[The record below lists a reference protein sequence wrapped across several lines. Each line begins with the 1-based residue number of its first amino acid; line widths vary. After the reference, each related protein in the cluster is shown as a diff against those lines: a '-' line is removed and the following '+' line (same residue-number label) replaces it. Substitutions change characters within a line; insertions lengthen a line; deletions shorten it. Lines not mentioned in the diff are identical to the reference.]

1 MSTLPTGLTHD
12 EVLRRRAA
20 GQGNNVKIK
29 TSRSYWEIFQEN
41 LITFIN
47 MVFFSLS
54 AIMIALRRYSDAIL
68 VAVVILSGV
77 VIGIV
82 QEIWAKRKLDEIAL
96 LQRPTASVI
105 RDGKEL
111 EITPDDLVLG
121 DVMVLRSGDQIL
133 VDGVVFGDGKVEVDE
148 SLLTGES
155 DLIVKIQGDQVFSG
169 TMCVSGIAYFEA
181 TQVGTE
187 TVAYKL
193 ITGARSFRKVLTPLQ
208 REINFVI
215 RALLLVSCFLWLLV
229 GISFFSRTYS
239 FADIVQH
246 AAVVAGLV
254 PAGLLIAIT
263 VAYGTGAVRMLGQDV
278 LIQQANAVESLSHVD
293 VLCVDKTGTLTA
305 NQINL
310 QSVHPIALS
319 ESDLRAILGDYA
331 RNTTAPNRTSEA
343 LAIGCP
349 GRPKTVRA
357 EIPFS
362 SARKWSAIALENSE
376 TPATITSYVLG
387 APEMLEGA
395 IEYTAEMRSVLRE
408 GTEQGLRVLIFGQCA
423 TNEYSEYSTEC
434 SSIDWMA
441 EDSLNLPL
449 LKPLGILYFS
459 DQLRTNVAETLSQ
472 FRTAGVELKVISGDN
487 PDTVAS
493 LARQAGLAIGGELT
507 VVSGLE
513 LAQMSPAEFRQAA
526 LSTTIFGR
534 ITPEQKAALVKALRD
549 QKRYVAM
556 IGDGV
561 NDVLSLKQ
569 ANLGIAMESG
579 SKATRSVAD
588 IVLLKD
594 SFASLPQ
601 ALLEGQR
608 IHNGIRDSLALF
620 LVRIACV
627 TMLIFAIAMVTDSF
641 PLLNKQSAL
650 LALYGV
656 GLPTAAF
663 PLWAMPGVVQKRRSL
678 MRSLLHFVIP
688 ATITMTILALFIYLL
703 FLMRAIL
710 DLPPGAKL
718 SSVDYALPRT
728 ALVTV
733 LVFCHL
739 LLLPFLKPPT
749 RFFTGGG
756 EPICKD
762 WRYTISAVVLAGL
775 TLITLV
781 NPVLRDFY
789 ELATLSGTDIAFLLA
804 VALEWGFI
812 LRALWRNR
820 FFDRFLGI
828 DLG

>member
-54 AIMIALRRYSDAIL
+54 AIMIALRRYGDAIL
-68 VAVVILSGV
+68 VAVVILTGV
-77 VIGIV
+77 IIGIV
-82 QEIWAKRKLDEIAL
+82 QEIWAKQKLDEIAL

-105 RDGKEL
+105 REGKEL
-111 EITPDDLVLG
+111 EIVPDDLVLG
-121 DVMVLRSGDQIL
+121 DFIALRSGDQIL
-133 VDGVVFGDGKVEVDE
+133 VDGIIVGEGKVEVDE

-155 DLIVKIQGDQVFSG
+155 DLIVKTEGDQVFSG
-169 TMCVSGIAYFEA
+169 TTCVSGMAYFEA
-181 TQVGTE
+181 TQVGTH

-208 REINFVI
+208 REINVVI
-215 RALLLVSCFLWLLV
+215 RALLMVSCFLWLLV

-310 QSVHPIALS
+310 HSVYPIGI
-319 ESDLRAILGDYA
+319 SDLDLRKIMGDYA
-331 RNTTAPNRTSEA
+331 HNTTAPNKTSEA
-343 LAIGCP
+343 LAIACP
-349 GRPKTVRA
+349 GTPKTVNA

-362 SARKWSAIALENSE
+362 SARKWSAIALNQPDSTENANK
-376 TPATITSYVLG
+376 TAYILG
-387 APEMLEGA
+387 APEMLEDA
-395 IEYTAEMRSVLRE
+395 MEYTKEMRSVLDE
-408 GTEQGLRVLIFGQCA
+408 GTVQGLRVLMFGECA
-423 TNEYSEYSTEC
+423 AT
-434 SSIDWMA
+434 DWMNDEA
-441 EDSLNLPL
+441 CTLPL
-449 LKPLGILYFS
+449 IKPLGILYFS

-472 FRTAGVELKVISGDN
+472 FRAAGVELKVISGDN

-493 LARQAGLAIGGELT
+493 IARQAGLPIDDDLKI
-507 VVSGLE
+507 VSGLDLTAMGE
-513 LAQMSPAEFRQAA
+513 AEFRQTA
-526 LSTTIFGR
+526 LSATIFGR

-620 LVRIACV
+620 LVRIGCV
-627 TMLIFAIAMVTDSF
+627 TILIFSIAMVTDSF

-663 PLWAMPGVVQKRRSL
+663 PLWAIPGVVQKRRSL
-678 MRSLLHFVIP
+678 MRSLLHFIVP
-688 ATITMTILALFIYLL
+688 ATITMTIVALFVYLL
-703 FLMRAIL
+703 FLVRAIL
-710 DLPPGAKL
+710 DLPPGARI
-718 SSVDYALPRT
+718 SAADYTLPRT

-749 RFFTGGG
+749 QFFVGGG
-756 EPICKD
+756 EPVCKD
-762 WRYTISAVVLAGL
+762 WRYGISAIVLTGL
-775 TLITLV
+775 TLITLL
-781 NPVLRDFY
+781 NPVLRDFF
-789 ELATLSGTDIAFLLA
+789 ELATLSGADIVFLLA
-804 VALEWGFI
+804 VALEWGLI
-812 LRALWRNR
+812 LRVLWRSR

>member
-54 AIMIALRRYSDAIL
+54 SIMIALRRYGDAIL
-68 VAVVILSGV
+68 VAVVILTGV

-105 RDGKEL
+105 REGKEL
-111 EITPDDLVLG
+111 EIVPDDLVLG
-121 DVMVLRSGDQIL
+121 DFMVLRSGDQIL
-133 VDGVVFGDGKVEVDE
+133 VDGVIVGEGKVEVDE

-155 DLIVKIQGDQVFSG
+155 DLIVKTAGDRVFSG
-169 TMCVSGIAYFEA
+169 TTCVSGMAYFEA
-181 TQVGTE
+181 TQVGTQ
-187 TVAYKL
+187 TVAFKL

-239 FADIVQH
+239 FVDIVQH

-310 QSVHPIALS
+310 QSVHPIGIS
-319 ESDLRAILGDYA
+319 DHDLRHIMGDYA
-331 RNTTAPNRTSEA
+331 HNTTAPNKTSEA
-343 LAIGCP
+343 LAIACP
-349 GRPKTVRA
+349 GTPKTVNA

-362 SARKWSAIALENSE
+362 SVRKWSAIALNQPDSIGDSVGN
-376 TPATITSYVLG
+376 AYVLG
-387 APEMLEGA
+387 APEMLEDA
-395 IEYTAEMRSVLRE
+395 MEFTKEMRSVLDE
-408 GTEQGLRVLIFGQCA
+408 GTAQGLRVLVFGECA
-423 TNEYSEYSTEC
+423 GT
-434 SSIDWMA
+434 DWMKNEA
-441 EDSLNLPL
+441 CALPL

-493 LARQAGLAIGGELT
+493 IARQAGLAIDDDLKI
-507 VVSGLE
+507 VSGLD
-513 LAQMSPAEFRQAA
+513 LAAMGEAEFRQTA
-526 LSTTIFGR
+526 LSATIFGR

-620 LVRIACV
+620 LVRIGCV
-627 TMLIFAIAMVTDSF
+627 TILIFSIAMVTDSF
-641 PLLNKQSAL
+641 PFLNKQSAL

-663 PLWAMPGVVQKRRSL
+663 PLWATPGVVHKRRSL
-678 MRSLLHFVIP
+678 MRSLLHFVVP
-688 ATITMTILALFIYLL
+688 ATITMTIVALFVYLL
-703 FLMRAIL
+703 FLVRAIL
-710 DLPPGAKL
+710 DLPPGVRISAA
-718 SSVDYALPRT
+718 DYALPRT

-749 RFFTGGG
+749 QFFVGGG
-756 EPICKD
+756 EPVCKD
-762 WRYTISAVVLAGL
+762 WRYSISAIVLAGL
-775 TLITLV
+775 TLITLI
-781 NPVLRDFY
+781 NPVLRGFF
-789 ELATLSGTDIAFLLA
+789 ELATLSGPDIVFLLA
-804 VALEWGFI
+804 VALEWSLI
-812 LRALWRNR
+812 LRVLWRSR

-828 DLG
+828 HLG

>member
-54 AIMIALRRYSDAIL
+54 AIMIALRRYGDAIL
-68 VAVVILSGV
+68 VAVVILTGV
-77 VIGIV
+77 IIGIV
-82 QEIWAKRKLDEIAL
+82 QEIWAKQKLDEIAL

-105 RDGKEL
+105 REGKEL
-111 EITPDDLVLG
+111 EIVPDDLVLG
-121 DVMVLRSGDQIL
+121 DFIALRSGDQIL
-133 VDGVVFGDGKVEVDE
+133 VDGIIVGEGKVEVDE

-155 DLIVKIQGDQVFSG
+155 DLIVKTEGDQMFSG
-169 TMCVSGIAYFEA
+169 TTCVSGMAYFEA
-181 TQVGTE
+181 TQVGTH

-193 ITGARSFRKVLTPLQ
+193 IIGARSFRKVLTPLQ
-208 REINFVI
+208 REINVVI
-215 RALLLVSCFLWLLV
+215 RALLMVSCFLWLLV

-310 QSVHPIALS
+310 HSVHPIGI
-319 ESDLRAILGDYA
+319 SDLDLRKIMGDYA
-331 RNTTAPNRTSEA
+331 HNTTAPNKTSEA
-343 LAIGCP
+343 LAIACP
-349 GRPKTVRA
+349 GTPKTVNA

-362 SARKWSAIALENSE
+362 SARKWSAIALNQPDSTENANK
-376 TPATITSYVLG
+376 TAYILG
-387 APEMLEGA
+387 APEMLEDA
-395 IEYTAEMRSVLRE
+395 IEYTKEMRSVLDE
-408 GTEQGLRVLIFGQCA
+408 GTVQGLRVLMFGECA
-423 TNEYSEYSTEC
+423 AT
-434 SSIDWMA
+434 DWMNDEA
-441 EDSLNLPL
+441 CTLPL
-449 LKPLGILYFS
+449 IKPLGILYFS

-472 FRTAGVELKVISGDN
+472 FRAAGVELKVISGDN

-493 LARQAGLAIGGELT
+493 IARQAGLPIDDDLKI
-507 VVSGLE
+507 VSGLDLTAMGE
-513 LAQMSPAEFRQAA
+513 AEFRQTA
-526 LSTTIFGR
+526 LSATIFGR

-620 LVRIACV
+620 LVRIGCV
-627 TMLIFAIAMVTDSF
+627 TILIFSIAMVTDSF

-663 PLWAMPGVVQKRRSL
+663 PLWAIPGVVQKRRSL
-678 MRSLLHFVIP
+678 MRSLLHFIVP
-688 ATITMTILALFIYLL
+688 ATITMTIVALFVYLL
-703 FLMRAIL
+703 FLVRAIL
-710 DLPPGAKL
+710 DLPPGARI
-718 SSVDYALPRT
+718 SAADYTLPRT

-749 RFFTGGG
+749 QFFVGGG
-756 EPICKD
+756 EPVCKD
-762 WRYTISAVVLAGL
+762 WRYGISAIVLTGL
-775 TLITLV
+775 TLITLL
-781 NPVLRDFY
+781 NPVLRDFF
-789 ELATLSGTDIAFLLA
+789 ELATLSGADIVFLLA
-804 VALEWGFI
+804 VALEWGLI
-812 LRALWRNR
+812 LRVLWRSR

>member
-54 AIMIALRRYSDAIL
+54 AIMIALRRYGDAIL
-68 VAVVILSGV
+68 VAVVILAGV

-105 RDGKEL
+105 REGKEL
-111 EITPDDLVLG
+111 EIVPDDLVLG
-121 DVMVLRSGDQIL
+121 DFMALRSGDQIL
-133 VDGVVFGDGKVEVDE
+133 VDGVIVGDGKVEVDE

-155 DLIVKIQGDQVFSG
+155 DLIVKTEGDRVFSG
-169 TMCVSGIAYFEA
+169 TTCVSGMAYFEA
-181 TQVGTE
+181 TQVGTQ

-193 ITGARSFRKVLTPLQ
+193 IVGARSFRKVLTPLQ

-215 RALLLVSCFLWLLV
+215 RALLMVSCFLWLLV

-310 QSVHPIALS
+310 QAVYPIGLS
-319 ESDLRAILGDYA
+319 DADLRRIMGNYA
-331 RNTTAPNRTSEA
+331 HNTTAPNKTSEA
-343 LAIGCP
+343 LAIACP
-349 GRPKTVRA
+349 GTPQIVNA

-362 SARKWSAIALENSE
+362 SARKWSAIALNQSGSIGN
-376 TPATITSYVLG
+376 AYVLG

-395 IEYTAEMRSVLRE
+395 IEYTSEMRSCLDE
-408 GTEQGLRVLIFGQCA
+408 GTMQGLRVLVFGECA
-423 TNEYSEYSTEC
+423 GT
-434 SSIDWMA
+434 DWMVDEA
-441 EDSLNLPL
+441 CILPMI
-449 LKPLGILYFS
+449 KPLGILYFS

-493 LARQAGLAIGGELT
+493 IAKQAGLAIDGDLK

-513 LAQMSPAEFRQAA
+513 LAAMSEAEFRQAA
-526 LSTTIFGR
+526 LSATIFGR

-620 LVRIACV
+620 LVRISSV
-627 TMLIFAIAMVTDSF
+627 TILIFSIAMVTDSF
-641 PLLNKQSAL
+641 PFLNKQSAL

-663 PLWAMPGVVQKRRSL
+663 PLWATPGVVQKRRSL
-678 MRSLLHFVIP
+678 MRSLLHFIIP
-688 ATITMTILALFIYLL
+688 ATITMTIVALFVYLL

-710 DLPPGAKL
+710 DLPPGARI
-718 SSVDYALPRT
+718 SAADYTLPRT

-749 RFFTGGG
+749 QFFVGGG
-756 EPICKD
+756 EPVCKD
-762 WRYTISAVVLAGL
+762 WRYSISAIVLAGL

-789 ELATLSGTDIAFLLA
+789 ELATLSGLDIAFLLA
-804 VALEWGFI
+804 VALEWGLI
-812 LRALWRNR
+812 LRVLWRSR

-828 DLG
+828 YLG

>member
-54 AIMIALRRYSDAIL
+54 AIMIALRRYGDAIL
-68 VAVVILSGV
+68 VAVVIMTGV
-77 VIGIV
+77 IIGIV
-82 QEIWAKRKLDEIAL
+82 QEIWAKQKLDEIAL

-105 RDGKEL
+105 REGKEL
-111 EITPDDLVLG
+111 EIVPDDLVLG
-121 DVMVLRSGDQIL
+121 DFMALRSGDQIL
-133 VDGVVFGDGKVEVDE
+133 VDGIIVGEGKVEVDE

-155 DLIVKIQGDQVFSG
+155 DLIVKTEGDQVFSG
-169 TMCVSGIAYFEA
+169 TTCVSGMAYFEA
-181 TQVGTE
+181 TQVGTH

-215 RALLLVSCFLWLLV
+215 RALLMVSCFLWLLV

-310 QSVHPIALS
+310 HSVHPIGI
-319 ESDLRAILGDYA
+319 SDLDLRKIMGDYA
-331 RNTTAPNRTSEA
+331 HNTTAPNKTSEA
-343 LAIGCP
+343 LAIACP
-349 GRPKTVRA
+349 GTSNTVNA

-362 SARKWSAIALENSE
+362 SARKWSAIVLNQPDSTGNANK
-376 TPATITSYVLG
+376 TAYILG
-387 APEMLEGA
+387 APEMLEDA
-395 IEYTAEMRSVLRE
+395 MEYTKEMRSVLDE
-408 GTEQGLRVLIFGQCA
+408 GTVQGLRVLMFGECA
-423 TNEYSEYSTEC
+423 AT
-434 SSIDWMA
+434 DWMNDEA
-441 EDSLNLPL
+441 CTLPL
-449 LKPLGILYFS
+449 IKPLGILYFS

-472 FRTAGVELKVISGDN
+472 FRAAGVELKVISGDN

-493 LARQAGLAIGGELT
+493 IARQAGLPIDDDLKI
-507 VVSGLE
+507 VSGLD
-513 LAQMSPAEFRQAA
+513 LAAMGEAEFRQTA
-526 LSTTIFGR
+526 LSATIFGR

-620 LVRIACV
+620 LVRIGCV
-627 TMLIFAIAMVTDSF
+627 TILIFSIAMVTDSF

-663 PLWAMPGVVQKRRSL
+663 PLWATPGVVQKRRSL
-678 MRSLLHFVIP
+678 MRSLLHFVVP
-688 ATITMTILALFIYLL
+688 ATITMTIVALFVYLL
-703 FLMRAIL
+703 FLVRAIL
-710 DLPPGAKL
+710 DLPPGARI
-718 SSVDYALPRT
+718 SAADYTLPRT

-749 RFFTGGG
+749 QFFVGGG
-756 EPICKD
+756 EPVCKD
-762 WRYTISAVVLAGL
+762 WRYGISAIVLTGL
-775 TLITLV
+775 TLITLL
-781 NPVLRDFY
+781 NPVLRDFF
-789 ELATLSGTDIAFLLA
+789 ELATLSGADIVFLLA
-804 VALEWGFI
+804 VALEWGLI
-812 LRALWRNR
+812 LRVLWRSR

-828 DLG
+828 HLG

>member
-54 AIMIALRRYSDAIL
+54 AIMIALRRYGDAIL
-68 VAVVILSGV
+68 VAVVIMTGV
-77 VIGIV
+77 IIGIV
-82 QEIWAKRKLDEIAL
+82 QEIWAKQKLDEIAL

-105 RDGKEL
+105 REGKEL
-111 EITPDDLVLG
+111 EIVPDDLVLG
-121 DVMVLRSGDQIL
+121 DFMALRSGDQIL
-133 VDGVVFGDGKVEVDE
+133 VDGIIVGEGKVEVDE

-155 DLIVKIQGDQVFSG
+155 DLIVKTEGDQVFSG
-169 TMCVSGIAYFEA
+169 TTCVSGMAYFEA
-181 TQVGTE
+181 TQVGTH

-215 RALLLVSCFLWLLV
+215 RALLMVSCFLWLLV

-310 QSVHPIALS
+310 HSVHPIGI
-319 ESDLRAILGDYA
+319 SDLDLRKIMGDYA
-331 RNTTAPNRTSEA
+331 HNTTAPNKTSEA
-343 LAIGCP
+343 LAIACP
-349 GRPKTVRA
+349 GTPKTVNA

-362 SARKWSAIALENSE
+362 SARKWSAIVLNQPDSTGNANK
-376 TPATITSYVLG
+376 TAYILG
-387 APEMLEGA
+387 APEMLEDA
-395 IEYTAEMRSVLRE
+395 MEYTKEMRSVLDE
-408 GTEQGLRVLIFGQCA
+408 GTVQGLRVLMFGECA
-423 TNEYSEYSTEC
+423 AT
-434 SSIDWMA
+434 DWMNDEA
-441 EDSLNLPL
+441 CTLPL
-449 LKPLGILYFS
+449 IKPLGILYFS

-472 FRTAGVELKVISGDN
+472 FRAAGVELKVISGDN

-493 LARQAGLAIGGELT
+493 IARQAGLPIDDDLKI
-507 VVSGLE
+507 VSGLD
-513 LAQMSPAEFRQAA
+513 LAAMGEAEFRQTA
-526 LSTTIFGR
+526 LSATIFGR

-620 LVRIACV
+620 LVRIGCV
-627 TMLIFAIAMVTDSF
+627 TILIFSIAMVTDSF

-663 PLWAMPGVVQKRRSL
+663 PLWATPGVVQKRRSL
-678 MRSLLHFVIP
+678 MRSLLHFVVP
-688 ATITMTILALFIYLL
+688 ATITMTIVALFVYLL
-703 FLMRAIL
+703 FLVRAIL
-710 DLPPGAKL
+710 DLPPGARI
-718 SSVDYALPRT
+718 SAADYTLPRT

-749 RFFTGGG
+749 QFFVGGG
-756 EPICKD
+756 EPVCKD
-762 WRYTISAVVLAGL
+762 WRYGISAIVLTGL
-775 TLITLV
+775 TLITLL
-781 NPVLRDFY
+781 NPVLRDFF
-789 ELATLSGTDIAFLLA
+789 ELATLSGADIVFLLA
-804 VALEWGFI
+804 VALEWGLI
-812 LRALWRNR
+812 LRVLWRSR

-828 DLG
+828 HLG

>member
-1 MSTLPTGLTHD
+1 MSTLPTGLTQD

-47 MVFFSLS
+47 IVFFSLS

-77 VIGIV
+77 IIGIV

-105 RDGKEL
+105 REGKEL
-111 EITPDDLVLG
+111 EITPDELVLG
-121 DVMVLRSGDQIL
+121 DIMVLRSGDQIL
-133 VDGVVFGDGKVEVDE
+133 VDGVIFGEGKVEVDE

-155 DLIVKIQGDQVFSG
+155 DLIVKTQGDQVFSG
-169 TMCVSGIAYFEA
+169 TLCVSGMAYFEA

-310 QSVHPIALS
+310 QTIHPIGRS
-319 ESDLRAILGDYA
+319 EAQLRDILGDYA
-331 RNTTAPNRTSEA
+331 HNTTAPNRTSEA
-343 LAIGCP
+343 LAIGCS
-349 GRPKTVRA
+349 GRPQQVVA

-362 SARKWSAIALENSE
+362 SARKWSAIALANSDQ
-376 TPATITSYVLG
+376 TSDQTAYVLG

-395 IEYTAEMRSVLRE
+395 IEYTAEMRSVLDE
-408 GTEQGLRVLIFGQCA
+408 GTKQGLRVLIFGQA
-423 TNEYSEYSTEC
+423 AGM
-434 SSIDWMA
+434 DWMG
-441 EDSLNLPL
+441 EETLVLPL
-449 LKPLGILYFS
+449 LKPLAILYFS

-493 LARQAGLAIGGELT
+493 LARQAGLAIDGQLS

-513 LAQMSPAEFRQAA
+513 LAQMSEAEFRQAA
-526 LSTTIFGR
+526 LSHTIFGR

-678 MRSLLHFVIP
+678 MRSLLHFVVP
-688 ATITMTILALFIYLL
+688 ATITMTIVALFIYLL

-710 DLPPGAKL
+710 DLPPGARL
-718 SSVDYALPRT
+718 SSADYALPRT

-739 LLLPFLKPPT
+739 FLLPFLKPPT

-756 EPICKD
+756 EPICRD
-762 WRYTISAVVLAGL
+762 WRYTISAIVLAGL
-775 TLITLV
+775 TLVTLV
-781 NPVLRDFY
+781 VPVLRDFY
-789 ELATLSGTDIAFLLA
+789 ELATLSPTDIAFLIA
-804 VALEWGFI
+804 VALEWAFI
-812 LRALWRNR
+812 LRALWRSR

>member
-54 AIMIALRRYSDAIL
+54 AIMIALRRYGDAIL
-68 VAVVILSGV
+68 VAVVILTGV

-105 RDGKEL
+105 REGKEL
-111 EITPDDLVLG
+111 EIVPDDLVLG
-121 DVMVLRSGDQIL
+121 DFMALRSGDQIL
-133 VDGVVFGDGKVEVDE
+133 VDGVIVGEGKVEVDE

-155 DLIVKIQGDQVFSG
+155 DLIVKTEGDQVFSG
-169 TMCVSGIAYFEA
+169 TTCVSGMAYVEA
-181 TQVGTE
+181 TQVGTQ

-193 ITGARSFRKVLTPLQ
+193 IVGARSFRKVLTPLQ

-215 RALLLVSCFLWLLV
+215 RALLMVSCFLWLLV

-310 QSVHPIALS
+310 QSVHPIGISNL
-319 ESDLRAILGDYA
+319 DLREIMGNYA
-331 RNTTAPNRTSEA
+331 HNTTAPNKTSEA
-343 LAIGCP
+343 LAIACP
-349 GRPKTVRA
+349 GTSQTVNA

-362 SARKWSAIALENSE
+362 SARKWSAIALNQ
-376 TPATITSYVLG
+376 PGLAGNAIGNAAGNAVGNSYVLG

-395 IEYTAEMRSVLRE
+395 IEYTPEMRSRLDE
-408 GTEQGLRVLIFGQCA
+408 GTAQGLRVLVFGECA
-423 TNEYSEYSTEC
+423 GM
-434 SSIDWMA
+434 DWMA
-441 EDSLNLPL
+441 DEACALPL
-449 LKPLGILYFS
+449 IKPLGILYFS

-493 LARQAGLAIGGELT
+493 IAKQAGLAIDGDLKI
-507 VVSGLE
+507 VSGLE
-513 LAQMSPAEFRQAA
+513 LAAMSEAEFRQAA
-526 LSTTIFGR
+526 LSATIFGR

-627 TMLIFAIAMVTDSF
+627 TMLIFSIAMVTDSF
-641 PLLNKQSAL
+641 PFLNKQSAL

-663 PLWAMPGVVQKRRSL
+663 PLWATPGVVQKRRSL
-678 MRSLLHFVIP
+678 MRSLLHFIIP
-688 ATITMTILALFIYLL
+688 ATITMTIVALFVYLL

-710 DLPPGAKL
+710 DLPPGVRISAD
-718 SSVDYALPRT
+718 DYRLPRT

-749 RFFTGGG
+749 QFFVGGG
-756 EPICKD
+756 EPVCKD
-762 WRYTISAVVLAGL
+762 WRYSISAIVLAGL
-775 TLITLV
+775 TLITLI

-789 ELATLSGTDIAFLLA
+789 ELAELSGPDIAFLLA
-804 VALEWGFI
+804 VALEWGLI
-812 LRALWRNR
+812 LRVLWRSR

-828 DLG
+828 HLG

>member
-54 AIMIALRRYSDAIL
+54 AIMIALRRYGDAIL
-68 VAVVILSGV
+68 VAVVILTGV
-77 VIGIV
+77 IIGIV
-82 QEIWAKRKLDEIAL
+82 QEIWAKQKLDEIAL

-105 RDGKEL
+105 REGKEL
-111 EITPDDLVLG
+111 EIVPDDLVLG
-121 DVMVLRSGDQIL
+121 DFIALRSGDQIL
-133 VDGVVFGDGKVEVDE
+133 VDGIIVGEGKVEVDE

-155 DLIVKIQGDQVFSG
+155 DLIVKTEGDQMFSG
-169 TMCVSGIAYFEA
+169 TTCVSGMAYFEA
-181 TQVGTE
+181 TQVGTH

-193 ITGARSFRKVLTPLQ
+193 IIGARSFRKVLTPLQ

-215 RALLLVSCFLWLLV
+215 RALLMVSCFLWLLV

-310 QSVHPIALS
+310 HSVHPIGI
-319 ESDLRAILGDYA
+319 SDLDLRKIMGDYA
-331 RNTTAPNRTSEA
+331 HNTTAPNKTSEA
-343 LAIGCP
+343 LAIACP
-349 GRPKTVRA
+349 GTPKTVNA

-362 SARKWSAIALENSE
+362 SARKWSAIALNQPDSIENANK
-376 TPATITSYVLG
+376 TAYILG
-387 APEMLEGA
+387 APEMLEDA
-395 IEYTAEMRSVLRE
+395 IEYTKEMRSVLDE
-408 GTEQGLRVLIFGQCA
+408 GTVQGLRVLMFGECA
-423 TNEYSEYSTEC
+423 AT
-434 SSIDWMA
+434 DWMNDEA
-441 EDSLNLPL
+441 CTLPL
-449 LKPLGILYFS
+449 IKPLGILYFS

-472 FRTAGVELKVISGDN
+472 FRAAGVELKVISGDN

-493 LARQAGLAIGGELT
+493 IARQAGLPIDDDLKI
-507 VVSGLE
+507 VSGLDLTAMGE
-513 LAQMSPAEFRQAA
+513 AEFRQTA
-526 LSTTIFGR
+526 LSATIFGR

-620 LVRIACV
+620 LVRIGCV
-627 TMLIFAIAMVTDSF
+627 TILIFSIAMVTDSF

-663 PLWAMPGVVQKRRSL
+663 PLWAIPGVVQKRRSL
-678 MRSLLHFVIP
+678 MRSLLHFIVP
-688 ATITMTILALFIYLL
+688 ATITMTIVALFVYLL
-703 FLMRAIL
+703 FLVRAIL
-710 DLPPGAKL
+710 DLPPGARI
-718 SSVDYALPRT
+718 SAADYTLPRT

-749 RFFTGGG
+749 QFFVGGG
-756 EPICKD
+756 EPVCKD
-762 WRYTISAVVLAGL
+762 WRYGISAIVLTGL
-775 TLITLV
+775 TLITLL
-781 NPVLRDFY
+781 NPVLRDFF
-789 ELATLSGTDIAFLLA
+789 ELATLSGADIVFLLA
-804 VALEWGFI
+804 VALEWGLI
-812 LRALWRNR
+812 LRVLWRSR

>member
-1 MSTLPTGLTHD
+1 MSTLPTGLTQD

-41 LITFIN
+41 LISFIN
-47 MVFFSLS
+47 IVFFSLS

-105 RDGKEL
+105 REGKEL
-111 EITPDDLVLG
+111 EITPDELVLG
-121 DVMVLRSGDQIL
+121 DIMVLRSGDQIL
-133 VDGVVFGDGKVEVDE
+133 VDGVVFGEGKVEVDE

-169 TMCVSGIAYFEA
+169 TLCVSGMAYFEA
-181 TQVGTE
+181 TQVGAQ

-310 QSVHPIALS
+310 QTIHPIGSS
-319 ESDLRAILGDYA
+319 ETQLREILGDYA
-331 RNTTAPNRTSEA
+331 HNTTAPNRTSEA

-349 GRPKTVRA
+349 GRTHSVLA

-362 SARKWSAIALENSE
+362 SARKWSAIALANSDQNSSQNSSQ
-376 TPATITSYVLG
+376 TAYVLG

-395 IEYTAEMRSVLRE
+395 IEYTAEMRSVLNE
-408 GTEQGLRVLIFGQCA
+408 GTEQGLRVLIFGQA
-423 TNEYSEYSTEC
+423 AGV
-434 SSIDWMA
+434 DWMG
-441 EDSLNLPL
+441 EETLVLPL
-449 LKPLGILYFS
+449 LKPLAILYFS

-493 LARQAGLAIGGELT
+493 LARQAGLAIDGELS

-513 LAQMSPAEFRQAA
+513 LAQMSDAEFHQAA
-526 LSTTIFGR
+526 LSHTIFGR

-641 PLLNKQSAL
+641 PLLNKQSAM

-663 PLWAMPGVVQKRRSL
+663 PLWATPGVVQKRRSL
-678 MRSLLHFVIP
+678 MRSLLHFVVP
-688 ATITMTILALFIYLL
+688 ATITMTIVALFIYLL

-710 DLPPGAKL
+710 DLPPGARL
-718 SSVDYALPRT
+718 SSADYALPRT

-739 LLLPFLKPPT
+739 FLLPFLKPPT

-756 EPICKD
+756 EPICRD
-762 WRYTISAVVLAGL
+762 WRYTISAIVLAGL

-781 NPVLRDFY
+781 VPVLRDFY

-804 VALEWGFI
+804 VALEWAFI
-812 LRALWRNR
+812 LRALWRSR
-820 FFDRFLGI
+820 FFDHFLGI